1 MARGYKLS
9 FGVVTSLLC
18 TFSSVGRIF
27 VSITVIYNNG
37 LLIDKVSNGNSSY
50 VSNVDNAIRNVSRDI
65 PISNVSNVVN
75 VSKVSCVDNV
85 SNIDSTNVSAG
96 NVGAGCSDS
105 GVPLFGPAN
114 GVASDSPP
122 HRGTRRWCLPPGH
135 VSIQRRSLSWKSHRL
150 QSA

>member
-1 MARGYKLS
+1 M
-9 FGVVTSLLC
+9 TSLLC

-96 NVGAGCSDS
+96 NVGVGCSDS